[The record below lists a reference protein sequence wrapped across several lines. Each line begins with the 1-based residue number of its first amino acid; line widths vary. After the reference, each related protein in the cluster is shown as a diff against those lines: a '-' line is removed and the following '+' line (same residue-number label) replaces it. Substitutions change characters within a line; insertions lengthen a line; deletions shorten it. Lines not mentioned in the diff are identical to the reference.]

1 MDREATSPKPSPQ
14 RVSQPIAHSSSSP
27 FITPRRSGSS
37 ASIKTD
43 IMSAEASK
51 ASPRKEGIKRS
62 LTMSAS
68 AATFAPLLDQ
78 MNQKFSRSI
87 TDLPVASDIP
97 RMAPRTSVIDVQTD
111 SLIFNRNEGTV
122 GLPKPINAI
131 DLSKS
136 LLVLLFAVFS
146 PDNKRMATIAGE
158 KFDEVLPVDFEGDT
172 KDRLNGFLDVVVGN
186 DTPVSAILKCINQ
199 GLVAPA
205 IMALRIGLMGKLNYK
220 DCGNNWDVEVRV
232 NIASAVVIH
241 QKREQLIPAGC
252 EFVWRLEI
260 HFVAPYAHISH
271 VDFHISEVHFTDDT
285 MDMERKIKIVE
296 SLSSFL
302 SPALRERYAS
312 MSPSKIGVR
321 APLSREGSQ
330 SQDAAASSSSP
341 PASNDSLPLSPRKL
355 HGSS

>member
-1 MDREATSPKPSPQ
+1 MSTFKLYQQIHEKTFSSPPRAGHDRAP
-14 RVSQPIAHSSSSP
+14 AHSSSSP

-158 KFDEVLPVDFEGDT
+158 KYAFHLFMQKE
-172 KDRLNGFLDVVVGN
+172 N
-186 DTPVSAILKCINQ
+186 VSNKS
-199 GLVAPA
+199 P
-205 IMALRIGLMGKLNYK
+205 R
-220 DCGNNWDVEVRV
+220 
-232 NIASAVVIH
+232 
-241 QKREQLIPAGC
+241 
-252 EFVWRLEI
+252 F
-260 HFVAPYAHISH
+260 
-271 VDFHISEVHFTDDT
+271 
-285 MDMERKIKIVE
+285 
-296 SLSSFL
+296 SLSS
-302 SPALRERYAS
+302 
-312 MSPSKIGVR
+312 PSLLLIHP
-321 APLSREGSQ
+321 PLSILYYKSNTF
-330 SQDAAASSSSP
+330 SSHFQV
-341 PASNDSLPLSPRKL
+341 R
-355 HGSS
+355 